1 MQARQGQWETVG
13 GALRERVW
21 AETQEGREGGRRG
34 APGPEQAVRPRALG
48 SGLSMHQDRKG
59 ARGALL
65 LGVSRVAGAAEG
77 GLP

>member
-13 GALRERVW
+13 GPYESGCVRDP
-21 AETQEGREGGRRG
+21 EGREGGRRG

-59 ARGALL
+59 A
-65 LGVSRVAGAAEG
+65 
-77 GLP
+77 